1 MKHLATRIHALALS
15 LTLAL
20 ATPAAAQAI
29 NQTIT
34 QTVIKQTT
42 LIRGGRVVT
51 NTGAVLERGDV
62 LFTDGRIVAVAA
74 AITAPPGARVIDATG
89 AWVTPGVIA
98 AMSEVGLSEISGSGA
113 PNDASIEGGLISA
126 AADAGRA
133 FDPAAS
139 AVAITRLEGVT
150 RAIIAPDATGT
161 IFSGRG
167 AVVTLD
173 GGADSVYRD
182 RVFEVLE
189 LGEVGADRAGGS
201 RAALWPYLEAALKD
215 AREYPARYVSGQ
227 GGAVL
232 DEIDAA
238 ALKPFALGQ
247 GFFLVRA
254 ERASDIRAL
263 IAFKRANPA
272 LRFVIHGG
280 AEAWIVAGEIA
291 RANIPVILDP
301 MVNLPDRMEKLAARL
316 DNAALLQRAGV
327 TIVIAPSPGTVDAQQ
342 ARLVLQLAGNAV
354 ANGLP
359 WDAAFAAI
367 SSAPARVF
375 GVGGELGALQAGRVA
390 DVVIWDG
397 DPLDVMSAPVS
408 VFIAGAEMAPVSRQ
422 TRLRDRYTPVHR

>member
-1 MKHLATRIHALALS
+1 MRLLAALTVALALAS
-15 LTLAL
+15 
-20 ATPAAAQAI
+20 PAAAQS
-29 NQTIT
+29 
-34 QTVIKQTT
+34 T

-51 NTGAVLERGDV
+51 NTGAVLERADV
-62 LFTDGRIVAVAA
+62 LIIDGRIGSVGASIAA
-74 AITAPPGARVIDATG
+74 PAGARIIDATG
-89 AWVTPGVIA
+89 KWVTPGVIA
-98 AMSEVGLSEISGSGA
+98 SMSEIGLSEISGSGA
-113 PNDASIEGGLISA
+113 PNDASIKEGRISA

-150 RAIIAPDATGT
+150 RAVIAPDAVGT

-167 AVVTLD
+167 ALVTLD
-173 GGADSVYRD
+173 GGADSVYRE
-182 RVFEVLE
+182 RIFEVLE

-247 GFFLVRA
+247 GLFLVRT
-254 ERASDIRAL
+254 ERASDIREL
-263 IAFKRANPA
+263 IRFKRANPA

-280 AEAWIVAGEIA
+280 AEAWMVADGLA
-291 RANIPVILDP
+291 RAKIPVIIDP
-301 MVNLPDRMEKLAARL
+301 LANLPDRMEKLGARL
-316 DNAALLQRAGV
+316 DNAAILARAGV

-342 ARLVLQLAGNAV
+342 ARLALQLAGNAV
-354 ANGLP
+354 ANGLS

-367 SSAPARVF
+367 SSAPAQVF
-375 GVGGELGALQAGRVA
+375 GVSSELGTLQAGRVA
-390 DVVIWDG
+390 DVVVWDG

-408 VFIAGAEMAPVSRQ
+408 VFIAGRDMELVSRQ
-422 TRLRDRYTPVHR
+422 TRLRDRYNPAAQR

>member
-1 MKHLATRIHALALS
+1 MKLLAV

-20 ATPAAAQAI
+20 ALASPAAA
-29 NQTIT
+29 
-34 QTVIKQTT
+34 QTT

-51 NTGAVLERGDV
+51 NAGAVLERADV
-62 LFTDGRIVAVAA
+62 LFTDGRIGSVGANL
-74 AITAPPGARVIDATG
+74 TAPAGARVIDAAG
-89 AWVTPGVIA
+89 KWVTPGVIA
-98 AMSEVGLSEISGSGA
+98 SMSEVGLSEISGSGA
-113 PNDASIEGGLISA
+113 PNDASIRDGLISA

-150 RAIIAPDATGT
+150 RALIAPDATGT

-167 AVVTLD
+167 AMVSLD
-173 GGADSVYRD
+173 GAADSIYLD
-182 RVFEVLE
+182 RAFEVLE
-189 LGEVGADRAGGS
+189 LGEVGAERAGGS
-201 RAALWPYLEAALKD
+201 RAALWPYLEAALRD

-232 DEIDAA
+232 HEIDAA

-247 GFFLVRA
+247 GLFLVRT
-254 ERASDIRAL
+254 ERASDIREL
-263 IAFKRANPA
+263 IRFKRANPT

-280 AEAWIVAGEIA
+280 AEAWLVAEDLA
-291 RANIPVILDP
+291 RARIPVIIDP

-316 DNAALLQRAGV
+316 DNAALLSRAGV

-342 ARLVLQLAGNAV
+342 ARLALQLAGNAV
-354 ANGLP
+354 ANGLS

-367 SSAPARVF
+367 SSAPAQVF
-375 GVGGELGALQAGRVA
+375 GVAGDLGTLQTGRVA

-408 VFIAGAEMAPVSRQ
+408 VFIAGRDMELVSRQ
-422 TRLRDRYTPVHR
+422 TRLRDRYNPVQR